1 MPCCKGLSPA
11 SNNLSSFCQAR
22 RIMYFPMALPTSFQ
36 YFSRF
41 GQCSFLD
48 IDEDELNTSGL
59 HTRMVKPATRENLI
73 SRHRWTA
80 SSFDTNI
87 DATSLLSNISRLAPS
102 LIKEFIPK
110 DHVENTFPFRL
121 INEITHHGEEEGYI
135 ALSYCRKHT
144 TANTPRRVVTPVGD
158 LPFGWQKEI
167 EQFPLPTSAALF
179 EAVIKEKHKGEG
191 LWFDQVCLEQEDESE
206 KSVVIGAIDV
216 IYKNARAVVVALDD
230 IAVTPDEE
238 QFLRYYVEQYSYSQL
253 PSGQE
258 PNSGLTPPLMEQFT
272 PLKTFLERVIS
283 SDWFDRAWCAHEM
296 KMGRSHVFL
305 VPSIR
310 HYEDEIQTVTRFTG
324 EFFTHLLVLASE
336 LATFTPPVMA
346 KIRSLLAFFQELD
359 TLNKHGHDALRRPD
373 TPHDQAPTMQSFT
386 SLVTDT
392 FRLKTGGSP
401 RLPEYMR
408 RLDANRDKTALALN
422 ASGLPLALAPPSPF
436 SRPNIEDECLRS
448 LLLVG
453 IAARD
458 PVALCTTGLPL
469 QLHDGSVSWLCRPT
483 SLDTTLS
490 RCPPPRFSS
499 QADQIIQAHDGR
511 AEYAQLDLI
520 FLDLPHRTQPS
531 PSFPTHVVRARII
544 VDLCVQYHI
553 PGSSG
558 LWNFSHAP
566 NHPRTPALRN
576 IFIQTL
582 ACVLSCGPQWLLEVS
597 AGLELCEA
605 HQTNQPRLS
614 AYNIEMLMNPHL
626 ILQNFVLLQEGR
638 AALQALVNVLSTLI
652 TSGIP
657 WPSGASERT
666 HGPLIVSAPSSSTSA
681 SPAYD
686 YVGAPLQGGSGKAI
700 IFAPFEHSKTLL
712 IAVPEVVKGTEYA
725 PLARGWILTSMNPF
739 TGSPKPTVS
748 WTLQSKGTVFGD
760 VSFNSRLAG
769 SGAMDVRNHRVYG
782 PLRR

>member
-1 MPCCKGLSPA
+1 
-11 SNNLSSFCQAR
+11 
-22 RIMYFPMALPTSFQ
+22 MYFPMALPTSFQ

-48 IDEDELNTSGL
+48 IDEDELDTSSL
-59 HTRMVKPATRENLI
+59 HTRTVKPAARENLI
-73 SRHRWTA
+73 NRHRWTA
-80 SSFDTNI
+80 STFDTNI
-87 DATSLLSNISRLAPS
+87 DATTLLSDIGHLAPS

-121 INEITHHGEEEGYI
+121 INDIDFHGEEEGYI
-135 ALSYCRKHT
+135 ALSYCRKQLT
-144 TANTPRRVVTPVGD
+144 LNAPRRVVTPVGD
-158 LPFGWQKEI
+158 LPFGWQKEV

-179 EAVIKEKHKGEG
+179 EAVIKERNKGEG

-206 KSVVIGAIDV
+206 TTGIVGAIDV

-258 PNSGLTPPLMEQFT
+258 PNARLTPPLMEQFS
-272 PLKTFLERVIS
+272 PLKTFLERIIG
-283 SDWFDRAWCAHEM
+283 SDWFERAWCSHEM
-296 KMGRSHVFL
+296 KMGRSHIFL

-310 HYEDEIQTVTRFTG
+310 HYEDEVQTITRFTG
-324 EFFTHLLVLASE
+324 DFFIHLLVLASE
-336 LATFTPPVMA
+336 LATFTPPVTA

-359 TLNKHGHDALRRPD
+359 MLNRHGQNALRRPD
-373 TPHDQAPTMQSFT
+373 TPHDQPPTMQSFT

-392 FRLKTGGSP
+392 FRLKAGGDP
-401 RLPEYMR
+401 RLPEYVR
-408 RLDANRDKTALALN
+408 RLDANRDKTAIALN
-422 ASGLPLALAPPSPF
+422 ASGLPLALAPPGPF

-458 PVALCTTGLPL
+458 PVALCTTGTPL

-483 SLDTTLS
+483 PLDTAAARS
-490 RCPPPRFSS
+490 PPLHFSS
-499 QADQIIQAHDGR
+499 QAGQIVQASDGR

-531 PSFPTHVVRARII
+531 PSFPTHVVRARMII
-544 VDLCVQYHI
+544 DLCVQYHI
-553 PGSSG
+553 PGSG
-558 LWNFSHAP
+558 LWNFSVAP

-582 ACVLSCGPQWLLEVS
+582 ACVLSCGSQWLLEVLN
-597 AGLELCEA
+597 GL
-605 HQTNQPRLS
+605 QDVNQPRLLP
-614 AYNIEMLMNPHL
+614 YDIEMLLNPHL
-626 ILQNFVLLQEGR
+626 ILQNYILLPEGQT
-638 AALQALVNVLSTLI
+638 ALSSLVHFLSTLI

-666 HGPLIVSAPSSSTSA
+666 HGPLIISAPSSSST
-681 SPAYD
+681 YD
-686 YVGAPLQGGSGKAI
+686 YSGAPLQSGSGKAI

-712 IAVPEVVKGTEYA
+712 IAVPDVVKGTEYA

-748 WTLQSKGTVFGD
+748 WTLQSKGVVFGD
-760 VSFNSRLAG
+760 AGFSGRLAG
-769 SGAMDVRNHRVYG
+769 CGRGEVRNHRVYG
-782 PLRR
+782 SLRRS